1 MSRVPPSLALL
12 AVAALLSACGKANPS
27 ASTPKN
33 ARGTSSA
40 DRARA
45 QALVRAVNLTAAEV
59 PGFSVSDKKRE
70 RESPTERRLKAK
82 LSECVHPIA
91 ETPVAEASSPEF
103 KREAGIASASVQS
116 EVTVAASRAVAARE
130 LAKARSSRT
139 RSCVSHY
146 IGLLVHLQTHP
157 GASFGKVSLVQRI
170 PSAPGADGSFA
181 WRISVPVTS
190 HDLTLGLY
198 FDIFGFV
205 SGANE
210 VTLFVST
217 VPVPPPA
224 DVEKHLFSLLLQK
237 AKAAENGHVPGPGR
251 SGPNPTG
258 RSGPNPDI
266 TSS

>member
-12 AVAALLSACGKANPS
+12 AVGAVLGACGKANPS
-27 ASTPKN
+27 ASTAPHSP
-33 ARGTSSA
+33 AASSA

-45 QALVRAVNLTAAEV
+45 RALVRAVNLTAAEV
-59 PGFSVSDKKRE
+59 PGFSVSDKKKE

-82 LSECVHPIA
+82 LDECVHPVTTA
-91 ETPVAEASSPEF
+91 PLAEASSPQF
-103 KREAGIASASVQS
+103 KREAGLVSASVQS

-130 LAKARSSRT
+130 LANARSGHT

-146 IGLLVHLQTHP
+146 IALLVQQQAHH
-157 GASFGKVSLVQRI
+157 GASFGKVSIVQRI
-170 PSAPGADGSFA
+170 PPAPGTDGSFA
-181 WRISVPVTS
+181 WRISVPVTT
-190 HDLTLGLY
+190 HGITLALY
-198 FDIFGFV
+198 FDIFAFV

-224 DVEKHLFSLLLQK
+224 AVEKHLFSLLLQK
-237 AKAAENGHVPGPGR
+237 AKAAENGHLPNGPGR
-251 SGPNPTG
+251 AAPNP
-258 RSGPNPDI
+258 NI